1 MSQTHIS
8 VENSI
13 REAFDLLLEIRGH
26 RRASHLLD
34 LANRYLRVLASGD
47 SECLP
52 IVTSIR
58 AVRIREP

>member
-13 REAFDLLLEIRGH
+13 RKAFELLLEIRGH
-26 RRASHLLD
+26 RRAGQLLD
-34 LANRYLRVLASGD
+34 LANSYLRLLASGD

-52 IVTSIR
+52 VVTSIR